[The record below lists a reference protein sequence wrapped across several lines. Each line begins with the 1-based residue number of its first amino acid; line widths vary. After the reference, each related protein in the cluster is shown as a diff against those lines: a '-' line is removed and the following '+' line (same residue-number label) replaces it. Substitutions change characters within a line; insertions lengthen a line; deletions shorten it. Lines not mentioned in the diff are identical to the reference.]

1 MHARASLLSS
11 KVAAAPQRW
20 TLALLLAGLVAGAAT
35 GWTQHRANQARVQ
48 AELDEAAQQAAAR
61 LRQRM
66 QSYEYALF
74 ATRGAVRVAGTSA
87 EALTREAFRR
97 FAGSIDLRERFPGAR
112 GVGFVRRT
120 QRVQDQAFMEEMR
133 RKGEPDFRIR
143 ELNPEGV
150 DTDERYLL
158 MFMEPRREHGAVEG
172 LDLATEVRRRESLR
186 ASMLSGE
193 PRLSAPLTL
202 ALTDAPEG
210 RGFVLSLPVYTRSGS
225 GAIGRAERERAT
237 YGWAVMPLVA
247 DVVMVD
253 FDDQNG
259 ALALAL
265 SDVQPW
271 GRVDRFYASPG
282 WHAPGKAPLQ
292 RVQLPVFGREW
303 LVEMQAL
310 PPFVQRLHLP
320 SPAGSGL
327 GVTVTMAALA
337 LLLHGA
343 LRAAQRQRQEE
354 ELRRRTEE
362 AEAANRAKSAFLA
375 HMSHEI
381 RTPLNAV
388 IGLSQLLARMP
399 LDDKQQLYVH
409 HIASAGT
416 QLLGL
421 VNDVLD
427 LSKIE
432 AGEMRLEELPF
443 EPLPLLREL
452 QAQAEVLAA
461 GKRLQLRLEADP
473 ALPPR
478 LRGDA
483 LRLRQVLS
491 NLLNNAV
498 KFTAEG
504 SVTLRAQL
512 LAREAAGA
520 RVRFEVADTGI
531 GIAAEQQQAVFEP
544 FTQADGSITRRFGGT
559 GLGLA
564 IVTRLVAMMGG
575 ELSLHSAPG
584 AGSTFAVTLP
594 LGLVNEDS

>member
-1 MHARASLLSS
+1 MNDRSAPTAARLPGEPRRWSLA
-11 KVAAAPQRW
+11 V
-20 TLALLLAGLVAGAAT
+20 LLVGLVAGVAV
-35 GWTQHRANQARVQ
+35 GWLQWRGNEARVQ
-48 AELDEAAQQAAAR
+48 AQLQAATAQVSAR
-61 LRQRM
+61 LRERM
-66 QSYEYALF
+66 QSYEYALY

-97 FAGSIDLRERFPGAR
+97 FAGSFDLRERFPGAR

-120 QRVQDQAFMEEMR
+120 LREQDEAFMEEMR
-133 RKGEPDFRIR
+133 SKGEPAFRIH

-150 DTDERYLL
+150 DTPERYLL
-158 MFMEPRREHGAVEG
+158 MFLEPAPERASVEG
-172 LDLATEVRRRESLR
+172 LDLATEVRRREALR

-202 ALTDAPEG
+202 ALPGTPEG
-210 RGFVLSLPVYTRSGS
+210 RGFVLALPVYTRSGNV
-225 GAIGRAERERAT
+225 ALGRAERERAT

-247 DVVMVD
+247 DAVMAD
-253 FDDQNG
+253 FDDQRG

-265 SDVQPW
+265 SDVLPW
-271 GRVDRFYASPG
+271 GRIDRFYASPG
-282 WHAPGKAPLQ
+282 WLPPGKAPVR

-303 LVEMQAL
+303 LVELQAL

-327 GVTVTMAALA
+327 GVAVTMAALA

-343 LRAAQRQRQEE
+343 LRAAQRQHQED
-354 ELRRRTEE
+354 ELRRRTEQ

-399 LDDKQQLYVH
+399 LDERQRLYVG
-409 HIASAGT
+409 HIGSAGA
-416 QLLGL
+416 QLLAL

-427 LSKIE
+427 VSKIE

-461 GKRLQLRLEADP
+461 GKPLQLRLEADP

-478 LRGDA
+478 LRGDP
-483 LRLRQVLS
+483 LRLKQVLS

-498 KFTAEG
+498 KFTPEG

-512 LAREAAGA
+512 LQSEPGRA

-531 GIAAEQQQAVFEP
+531 GIPAEQQDAVFEP
-544 FTQADGSITRRFGGT
+544 FTQADASTTRRFGGT

-564 IVTRLVAMMGG
+564 IVRRLVEMMGG
-575 ELSLHSAPG
+575 ELGLQSTPG
-584 AGSTFAVTLP
+584 TGSTFAVTLP